1 MQPSEKQHDPT
12 QSYAANPWPAMWALV
27 LGFFMIM
34 VDASIL
40 NVANPSI
47 METFGADYAGV
58 IWVTSSYLLAYA
70 VPLMVTGRLGD
81 RFGQKRIYLA
91 GLVVFTLASLACGM
105 ATSLPAL
112 VATRAVQGFGASM
125 MTPQTMAV
133 ITRLFPPQRR
143 GVAMGLWGATAGVAM
158 LVGPPLG
165 GILVDTLSWRWIFFV
180 NIPIG
185 FIAMALVLRFVPL
198 LEKHE
203 HRFDLL
209 GVLLSTVGL
218 FLVVFGLQEGN
229 SLAWSATVWALIGA
243 GLVVLLLFLAWQAR
257 NPGEPLL
264 PLELLADRNFTL
276 ASIAV
281 ALVGFA
287 VQCFPL
293 PLIFYLQEVRGLS
306 PTLSGVLLMPSALMS
321 AALARPVGLRIDRTD
336 ARTVA
341 MQGLVLSAIAIAGY
355 ALIVGRDISVWWLL
369 VPNTLLGIGQSAVW
383 APLSTTAT
391 RNLPPHRA
399 GAGSGVYNTNR
410 QVGSVLGSAS
420 AAALIAWRA
429 GVHADAG
436 QAGVAQAMSD
446 SLWLPVAA
454 FAAAAFVAVLF
465 VPRAKLEA
473 DA

>member
-1 MQPSEKQHDPT
+1 MRPAEQPATTST
-12 QSYAANPWPAMWALV
+12 YSGNPWPAMWALV

-40 NVANPSI
+40 NIANPSI

-70 VPLMVTGRLGD
+70 VPLMVTGRMGD
-81 RFGQKRIYLA
+81 RFGQKHIYLA
-91 GLVVFTLASLACGM
+91 GLVVFTLSSLACGM
-105 ATSLPAL
+105 ASTLSML
-112 VATRAVQGFGASM
+112 VVTRAVQGFGASM

-165 GILVDTLSWRWIFFV
+165 GILVDTLGWRWIFFV

-185 FIAMALVLRFVPL
+185 LLAMALVLRFVPL
-198 LEKHE
+198 LEKHT

-229 SLAWSATVWALIGA
+229 ALNWNATVWTLIGA
-243 GLVVLLLFLAWQAR
+243 GILVLLAFLAWQAR

-276 ASIAV
+276 ASVAV

-293 PLIFYLQEVRGLS
+293 PLIFYLQDVRGLS

-321 AALARPVGLRIDRTD
+321 AALARPIGLRIDRTD

-341 MQGLVLSAIAIAGY
+341 TQGLAISALAVAGY
-355 ALIVGRDISVWWLL
+355 AVIVGRDISVWWLL
-369 VPNTLLGIGQSAVW
+369 APNTLLGIGQAAVW

-420 AAALIAWRA
+420 AAALIAWRV

-446 SLWLPVAA
+446 AMWLPVAA
-454 FAAAAFVAVLF
+454 FAIAALVAVMF
-465 VPRAKLEA
+465 VPRSQLEA
-473 DA
+473 HS